1 MSEFGFFF
9 VILHPEKKY
18 VKMALILGKEY
29 CKVDSNGRFKFP
41 IALKRQL
48 ETEDGRFVIRQSVY
62 AECLELWTY
71 ASFREE
77 VEKLQERLNP
87 YRREDREL
95 LRKLT
100 EGNIIEL
107 DSNDR
112 LLVPAEQKALVAKA
126 KELVLQSTGKF
137 IEVWDRQA
145 YDKMNNQ
152 RDDFAARAE
161 RVLAP
166 KDDMQH
172 NDQQLP

>member
-1 MSEFGFFF
+1 
-9 VILHPEKKY
+9 
-18 VKMALILGKEY
+18 MALILGKEY

-48 ETEDGRFVIRQSVY
+48 ESEDGRFVIRQSIY

-87 YRREDREL
+87 YRREDRDL

-100 EGNIIEL
+100 DGNIVEL

-112 LLVPAEQKALVAKA
+112 LLVPAEQKSVVAKA
-126 KELVLQSTGKF
+126 RELVLQSTGKF
-137 IEVWDRQA
+137 IELWDRSA
-145 YDKMNNQ
+145 YDEMNNTGN
-152 RDDFAARAE
+152 DFAAKAE
-161 RVLAP
+161 
-166 KDDMQH
+166 
-172 NDQQLP
+172 QLLGQPANEE

>member
-1 MSEFGFFF
+1 
-9 VILHPEKKY
+9 
-18 VKMALILGKEY
+18 MALILGKEY

-48 ETEDGRFVIRQSVY
+48 ESEDGRFVIRQSIY

-87 YRREDREL
+87 YRREDRDL

-100 EGNIIEL
+100 DGNIVEL

-112 LLVPAEQKALVAKA
+112 LLVPAEQKSVVAKA
-126 KELVLQSTGKF
+126 RELVLQSTGKF
-137 IEVWDRQA
+137 IELWDRSA
-145 YDKMNNQ
+145 SDKMNNTGN
-152 RDDFAARAE
+152 DFAAKAE
-161 RVLAP
+161 
-166 KDDMQH
+166 
-172 NDQQLP
+172 QLLGQPASEE

>member
-1 MSEFGFFF
+1 
-9 VILHPEKKY
+9 
-18 VKMALILGKEY
+18 MALILGKEY

-48 ETEDGRFVIRQSVY
+48 ETEDGRFVIRQSIY

-112 LLVPAEQKALVAKA
+112 LLVPPEQKSVIAKA
-126 KELVLQSTGKF
+126 KEVVLQSTGKF
-137 IEVWDRQA
+137 IELWDRGA
-145 YDKMNNQ
+145 YDRMNQ
-152 RDDFAARAE
+152 ATGDYALRAE
-161 RVLAP
+161 ALLGQPTAEE
-166 KDDMQH
+166 
-172 NDQQLP
+172 

>member
-1 MSEFGFFF
+1 
-9 VILHPEKKY
+9 
-18 VKMALILGKEY
+18 MALILGKEY

-48 ETEDGRFVIRQSVY
+48 ESEDGRFVIRQSVY

-77 VEKLQERLNP
+77 VEKLQGMLNP
-87 YRREDREL
+87 YRREDRDL

-112 LLVPAEQKALVAKA
+112 LLVPTEQKSVIAKA
-126 KELVLQSTGKF
+126 KEIVLQSTGKF
-137 IEVWDRQA
+137 IELWSREA
-145 YDKMNNQ
+145 YEKMNNSNN
-152 RDDFAARAE
+152 DFALKAE
-161 RVLAP
+161 ELLGRVLP
-166 KDDMQH
+166 LSEKGQSKVES
-172 NDQQLP
+172 

>member
-1 MSEFGFFF
+1 
-9 VILHPEKKY
+9 
-18 VKMALILGKEY
+18 MALILGKEY
-29 CKVDSNGRFKFP
+29 CKVDTNGRFKFP

-77 VEKLQERLNP
+77 VERLQERLNP

-145 YDKMNNQ
+145 YERMNS
-152 RDDFAARAE
+152 RGDDFAERAE

-166 KDDMQH
+166 KEDMQH
-172 NDQQLP
+172 DERQLP

>member
-1 MSEFGFFF
+1 
-9 VILHPEKKY
+9 
-18 VKMALILGKEY
+18 MALILGKEY

-48 ETEDGRFVIRQSVY
+48 ETEDGRFVIRQSIY

-77 VEKLQERLNP
+77 AEKLQEKLNP

-112 LLVPAEQKALVAKA
+112 LLVPAEQKALVAGA
-126 KELVLQSTGKF
+126 KEVVLQSTGKF
-137 IEVWDRQA
+137 IELWDRKT
-145 YDKMNNQ
+145 YDKMNTSGG
-152 RDDFAARAE
+152 DFALRAAQLLGQSKAE
-161 RVLAP
+161 
-166 KDDMQH
+166 DDQ
-172 NDQQLP
+172 

>member
-1 MSEFGFFF
+1 
-9 VILHPEKKY
+9 
-18 VKMALILGKEY
+18 MALILGKEY

-77 VEKLQERLNP
+77 VEKLQQRLNP
-87 YRREDREL
+87 YRREDRDL

-112 LLVPAEQKALVAKA
+112 LLVPAEQKAVVAKA

-137 IEVWDRQA
+137 IELWDRQA
-145 YDKMNNQ
+145 YDKMTLSGG
-152 RDDFAARAE
+152 DFAQRAE
-161 RVLAP
+161 LLLGNAP
-166 KDDMQH
+166 ADDECKQ
-172 NDQQLP
+172 

>member
-1 MSEFGFFF
+1 
-9 VILHPEKKY
+9 
-18 VKMALILGKEY
+18 MALILGKEY

-48 ETEDGRFVIRQSVY
+48 GEENTDGRFVIRQSVY

-77 VEKLQERLNP
+77 VEHLQKVLNP
-87 YRREDREL
+87 YRREDRDL

-112 LLVPAEQKALVAKA
+112 LLVPAEQKHVIAKA
-126 KELVLQSTGKF
+126 KEIVLQSTGKF
-137 IEVWDRQA
+137 IELWDRTT

-152 RDDFAARAE
+152 GTDFALRAE
-161 RVLAP
+161 ALLGQSNAA
-166 KDDMQH
+166 
-172 NDQQLP
+172 NDQ

>member
-1 MSEFGFFF
+1 
-9 VILHPEKKY
+9 
-18 VKMALILGKEY
+18 MALILGKEY

-48 ETEDGRFVIRQSVY
+48 ETEDGRFVIRQSIY

-71 ASFREE
+71 ASFKEE
-77 VEKLQERLNP
+77 VEKLQGKLNP

-112 LLVPAEQKALVAKA
+112 LLIPAEQKALVANA
-126 KELVLQSTGKF
+126 KEVVLQSTGKF
-137 IEVWDRQA
+137 IELWDRVA
-145 YDKMNNQ
+145 YDKMNTESS
-152 RDDFAARAE
+152 DFAEKAE
-161 RVLAP
+161 ALLGQLATEE
-166 KDDMQH
+166 
-172 NDQQLP
+172 

>member
-1 MSEFGFFF
+1 
-9 VILHPEKKY
+9 
-18 VKMALILGKEY
+18 MALILGKEY

-48 ETEDGRFVIRQSVY
+48 ETEDGRFVIRQSIY

-77 VEKLQERLNP
+77 VEKLQEKLNP

-112 LLVPAEQKALVAKA
+112 LLVPAEQKALVAGA
-126 KELVLQSTGKF
+126 KEVVLQSTGKF
-137 IEVWDRQA
+137 IELWDRKT
-145 YDKMNNQ
+145 YDKMNNSGS
-152 RDDFAARAE
+152 DFAQRAE
-161 RVLAP
+161 ELLGQLASAE
-166 KDDMQH
+166 H
-172 NDQQLP
+172 DQ

>member
-1 MSEFGFFF
+1 MT
-9 VILHPEKKY
+9 
-18 VKMALILGKEY
+18 LILGKEY
-29 CKVDSNGRFKFP
+29 CKVDANGRFKFP

-112 LLVPAEQKALVAKA
+112 LLVPAEQKTLVAQA

-137 IEVWDRQA
+137 IEVWDRKT
-145 YDKMNNQ
+145 YDKMNNSGG
-152 RDDFAARAE
+152 DFALRAE
-161 RVLAP
+161 ELLGGL
-166 KDDMQH
+166 QH
-172 NDQQLP
+172 DGEQLP

>member
-1 MSEFGFFF
+1 
-9 VILHPEKKY
+9 
-18 VKMALILGKEY
+18 MALILGKEY
-29 CKVDSNGRFKFP
+29 CKVDTNGRFKFP
-41 IALKRQL
+41 VALKRQL
-48 ETEDGRFVIRQSVY
+48 ETEDGRFVIRQSIY

-112 LLVPAEQKALVAKA
+112 LLIPPEQKAAVADA
-126 KELVLQSTGKF
+126 KEVVLQSTGKF
-137 IEVWDRQA
+137 IELWDRVA
-145 YDKMNNQ
+145 YDKMNTTGG
-152 RDDFAARAE
+152 DFAQRAE
-161 RVLAP
+161 ELLGQAAAAE
-166 KDDMQH
+166 
-172 NDQQLP
+172 

>member
-1 MSEFGFFF
+1 
-9 VILHPEKKY
+9 
-18 VKMALILGKEY
+18 MALILGKEY

-112 LLVPAEQKALVAKA
+112 LLVPAEQKALVAQA
-126 KELVLQSTGKF
+126 KEVVLQSTGKF
-137 IEVWDRQA
+137 IELWDRKT
-145 YDKMNNQ
+145 YDKMNASGG
-152 RDDFAARAE
+152 DYAAKAE
-161 RVLAP
+161 ELLGRVLP
-166 KDDMQH
+166 LGDNMQH
-172 NDQQLP
+172 DDERLP

>member
-1 MSEFGFFF
+1 
-9 VILHPEKKY
+9 
-18 VKMALILGKEY
+18 MALILGKEY

-48 ETEDGRFVIRQSVY
+48 ESEDGRFVIRQSIY

-87 YRREDREL
+87 YRREDRDL

-100 EGNIIEL
+100 DGNIVEL

-112 LLVPAEQKALVAKA
+112 LLVPAEQKSVVAKA
-126 KELVLQSTGKF
+126 RELVLQSTGKF
-137 IEVWDRQA
+137 IELWDRSA
-145 YDKMNNQ
+145 YDKMNNTGN
-152 RDDFAARAE
+152 DFATKAE
-161 RVLAP
+161 
-166 KDDMQH
+166 
-172 NDQQLP
+172 QLLGQPASEE

>member
-1 MSEFGFFF
+1 
-9 VILHPEKKY
+9 
-18 VKMALILGKEY
+18 MALILGKEY

-87 YRREDREL
+87 YRREDRDL

-100 EGNIIEL
+100 EGNIVEL

-112 LLVPAEQKALVAKA
+112 LLIPAEQKAVVAKA

-137 IEVWDRQA
+137 IELWDRQA
-145 YDKMNNQ
+145 YDKMNLTGG
-152 RDDFAARAE
+152 DFALRAE
-161 RVLAP
+161 QLLGNAP
-166 KDDMQH
+166 VDDGSKQ
-172 NDQQLP
+172 